1 MDSQIKK
8 KKILQV
14 SNYFPPE
21 LGGIEKIA
29 QAISK
34 AIEGQY
40 EEKVICF
47 THDKQDRTEYI
58 GNSEIIR
65 CGTKIMIDSQ
75 QLSFSMSK
83 KMGQL
88 MADFAPDIVIIHLP
102 NPFTSYLVK
111 KYIKSETK
119 LIVYWHSD
127 IVKQRIG
134 EKIFRKMVFRLL
146 ERADKIIVTSP
157 NYIDDSLYLSKFKDK
172 CIVIPNCIEEDKL
185 AIDEET
191 QRLSEQIREEN
202 KDKIICVGVGRQVP
216 YKGFEYL
223 IQAMKDLDER
233 FELFLIGRKGEST
246 NNIVK
251 LSQNLKNVHL
261 IGEADHKTLKAHL
274 AACDLFCFPSITKNE
289 AFGIALAEGMYFNK
303 PAITF
308 TIKGSGVNYVNI
320 DRLTGIEV
328 ENGNVYEYAEAMK
341 KLASNTSLREEYG
354 KQAGKRVRELFL
366 SQSFGEHILEVL
378 NQI

>member
-65 CGTKIMIDSQ
+65 CGTKMMIDSQ

-88 MADFAPDIVIIHLP
+88 MADFVPDIVIIHLP

-134 EKIFRKMVFRLL
+134 EKIFRKMVFGLL
-146 ERADKIIVTSP
+146 ERADKIVVTSP
-157 NYIDDSLYLSKFKDK
+157 NYIDDSIYLSKYKKK
-172 CIVIPNCIEEDKL
+172 CIVVPNCIEEDKL
-185 AIDEET
+185 EIDEET
-191 QRLSEQIREEN
+191 RKLADKIRDEN
-202 KDKIICVGVGRQVP
+202 ADKIICVGVGRQVP
-216 YKGFEYL
+216 YKGFEYVV
-223 IQAMKDLDER
+223 QAMKELDER
-233 FELFLIGRKGEST
+233 FELFLIGRKGEAT

-251 LSQNLKNVHL
+251 ISQNLKNVHL

-274 AACDLFCFPSITKNE
+274 AACDIFCFPSITKNE

-308 TIKGSGVNYVNI
+308 TIKGSGVNYVNV
-320 DRLTGIEV
+320 DKQTGIEV
-328 ENGNVYEYAEAMK
+328 ENGNAHEYAKAMYE
-341 KLASNTSLREEYG
+341 LAQNPSLREEYG
-354 KQAGKRVRELFL
+354 KKAGERVRELFL
-366 SQSFGEHILEVL
+366 SQSFGKHILQVL
-378 NQI
+378 NQM

>member
-65 CGTKIMIDSQ
+65 CGTKMMIDSQ

-134 EKIFRKMVFRLL
+134 EKIFRKMVFGLL
-146 ERADKIIVTSP
+146 ERADKIVVTSP
-157 NYIDDSLYLSKFKDK
+157 NYIDDSIYLSKYKDK
-172 CIVIPNCIEEDKL
+172 CIVVPNCIEEDKL
-185 AIDEET
+185 EIDEET
-191 QRLSEQIREEN
+191 RKLADKIRDEN
-202 KDKIICVGVGRQVP
+202 ADKIICVGVGRQVS

-223 IQAMKDLDER
+223 VQAMKELDER
-233 FELFLIGRKGEST
+233 FELFLIGRKGEAT

-251 LSQNLKNVHL
+251 ISQNLKNVHL

-274 AACDLFCFPSITKNE
+274 AACDIFCFPSITKNE

-308 TIKGSGVNYVNI
+308 TIKGSGVNYVNV
-320 DRLTGIEV
+320 DKLTGIEV
-328 ENGNVYEYAEAMK
+328 ENGNVREYAQAMK
-341 KLASNTSLREEYG
+341 ELANNTSLREEYG
-354 KQAGKRVRELFL
+354 QQAGKRVRELFL
-366 SQSFGEHILEVL
+366 SKSFEKHILEIL
-378 NQI
+378 NQM

>member
-65 CGTKIMIDSQ
+65 CGTKMMIDSQ

-127 IVKQRIG
+127 IVKQRVG
-134 EKIFRKMVFRLL
+134 EKIFRKMVFGLL
-146 ERADKIIVTSP
+146 ERADKIVVTSP
-157 NYIDDSLYLSKFKDK
+157 NYIDDSIYLSKYKDK
-172 CIVIPNCIEEDKL
+172 CIVVPNCIEEDKL
-185 AIDEET
+185 EIDEET
-191 QRLSEQIREEN
+191 RKLADKIRDEN
-202 KDKIICVGVGRQVP
+202 ADKIICVGVGRQVP
-216 YKGFEYL
+216 YKGFEYVV
-223 IQAMKDLDER
+223 QAMKELDER
-233 FELFLIGRKGEST
+233 FELFLIGRKGEAT

-251 LSQNLKNVHL
+251 ISQNLKNVHL
-261 IGEADHKTLKAHL
+261 IGEADHKTLKAYL
-274 AACDLFCFPSITKNE
+274 TACDIFCFPSITKNE

-308 TIKGSGVNYVNI
+308 TIKGSGVNYVNV
-320 DRLTGIEV
+320 DKLTGIEV
-328 ENGNVYEYAEAMK
+328 ENGNVREYAQAMK
-341 KLASNTSLREEYG
+341 ELANNTSLREEYG
-354 KQAGKRVRELFL
+354 QQAGKRVRELFL
-366 SQSFGEHILEVL
+366 SKSFEKHILEIL
-378 NQI
+378 NQM